1 MENLHPLDQIKD
13 NQHSLV
19 GEEALIL
26 SKVLQQGH
34 PVLPGFVINTSI
46 FSQFIENI
54 GNSESLLADFPHSSF
69 HVDVDNSRS
78 LQILAYNIYQE
89 IIAASLPDP
98 WTANL
103 IVAAQQ
109 FNSVSLILRP
119 SIYYRGQNNQITKLF
134 QPINCVCKKESL
146 SLAVKQTWTELFSAK
161 CLFYCQRSG
170 IELEKIKLAI
180 LVQPN
185 FHDLASGTVEMSQ
198 KELIIKAT
206 IGKIM
211 AIIKGEVL
219 PDLYEVE
226 RETGKIKTQQLGNKL
241 RAYRPHKTNGLE
253 AYLLSEAEQGN
264 YSLDEGSVAKL
275 IELVAKLTASGEY
288 NNLEWTLTQRE
299 NLETPQFYFTQV
311 RKTVKHGKTVIEN
324 SPKVRKCLLKGLAA
338 SPGVGIAFAQVIDR
352 IYRHLQEI
360 PKGRILVTK
369 SITPDWLPVLRKAA
383 GVVTEVGTMTSHAAI
398 IARELGIPAIVG
410 ATNAT
415 QLLKTGEE
423 IVIDGNKGEIYP
435 HSEKKGSTSPTP
447 TPLTI
452 PDYPIGTKLLV
463 NLSLTSSIA
472 NAAALPVD
480 GVGLLRSEL
489 MLLEFLSEHSLDEGT
504 ESQKSLFPAK
514 LTESIAQFAA
524 AFAPRPVFYRSLDR
538 GWDEQTLTT
547 DKHRLL
553 RSFAKQPPK
562 ASRLWPP
569 QINTDNFLGYRGTY
583 NYLLDPTFFDLEL
596 EALKRIRAEGYTNV
610 NLMLPFVR
618 SLEEFTFCRSRVEKM
633 GLDREQSFQL
643 WIAAEVPSVIFLFPE
658 YLRAGIQGMAIG
670 TNDLTQLILGV
681 NRELPFTHGE
691 LQQLNPALLRAIEQL
706 ISLARKG
713 DIPCSICGQA
723 PVTHPDLI
731 EHLVRWG
738 ITSISVEP
746 DAVATTYRA
755 IARAEKRLLLENA
768 RRK

>member
-1 MENLHPLDQIKD
+1 MENLNPLDQIKD

-54 GNSESLLADFPHSSF
+54 GNSSSLLADFPYSSF

-78 LQILAYNIYQE
+78 LQILAHNIYQE

-119 SIYYRGQNNQITKLF
+119 SIYYRGKKQITKLF
-134 QPINCVCKKESL
+134 KQINCGCNKESL
-146 SLAVKQTWTELFSAK
+146 SLAVKQIWAELFSAR

-185 FHDLASGTVEMSQ
+185 FDAIASGTVEISQ

-206 IGKIM
+206 IGKII

-253 AYLLSEAEQGN
+253 AYLLSEAEQGK
-264 YSLDEGSVAKL
+264 YSLDQGSVAKL
-275 IELVAKLTASGEY
+275 IELVEKLTASGQY
-288 NNLEWTLTQRE
+288 NNLQWTLTQRE

-311 RKTVKHGKTVIEN
+311 SKTVKYGKTVIEN
-324 SPKVRKCLLKGLAA
+324 SPKVRSCLLKGLAA
-338 SPGVGIAFAQVIDR
+338 SPGVEIALAQI
-352 IYRHLQEI
+352 IAGNYRHLQEI

-369 SITPDWLPVLRKAA
+369 NITPDWLPVLRKAA
-383 GVVTEVGTMTSHAAI
+383 GVVTEVGTMTSHGAI

-435 HSEKKGSTSPTP
+435 HSENKGAISPTP
-447 TPLTI
+447 TSLTI

-489 MLLEFLSEHSLDEGT
+489 MLLEFLSEHFLDEGT
-504 ESQKSLFPAK
+504 ESLLAK

-538 GWDEQTLTT
+538 GRTT
-547 DKHRLL
+547 ANENRLL
-553 RSFAKQPPK
+553 PK
-562 ASRLWPP
+562 ASRPVE
-569 QINTDNFLGYRGTY
+569 QINTENFLGYRGTY
-583 NYLLDPTFFDLEL
+583 NYLLDPTLFDLEL
-596 EALKRIRAEGYTNV
+596 EALKRVRAEGYTNV

-618 SLEEFTFCRSRVEKM
+618 SVEEFTFCRSRVEKI
-633 GLDREQSFQL
+633 GLYREQSFQL

-681 NRELPFTHGE
+681 DRELPFTHGG
-691 LQQLNPALLRAIEQL
+691 LQQLNPAFIRAIEQL
-706 ISLARKG
+706 ITLARKG
-713 DIPCSICGQA
+713 GIPCSICGQA

-746 DAVATTYRA
+746 SAVATTYRA
-755 IARAEKRLLLENA
+755 IARAEQRLLLETT
-768 RRK
+768 RSKK